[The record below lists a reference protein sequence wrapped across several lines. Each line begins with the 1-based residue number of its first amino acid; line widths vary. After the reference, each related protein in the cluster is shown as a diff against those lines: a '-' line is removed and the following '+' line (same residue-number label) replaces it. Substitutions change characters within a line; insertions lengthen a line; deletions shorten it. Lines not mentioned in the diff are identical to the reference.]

1 MGTSYPKPDNEK
13 VTAHKLTFDWVRLP
27 AGGREGDAP
36 KLPTKA
42 PAGLAWLPQTRKWWA
57 TLWATPQA
65 TQWREDDDQLVRLA
79 ALTDRF
85 WRGDGTGGELNEI
98 RQIEDRHGLNPKAML
113 QLRWQIVDDESIE
126 KPEVPKGRSRKRYS
140 HLKPV
145 G

>member
-13 VTAHKLTFDWVRLP
+13 VTRHEPQFAWTNLP
-27 AGGREGDAP
+27 VSGRAGAAP
-36 KLPTKA
+36 KLPAKA
-42 PAGLAWLPQTRKWWA
+42 QAGLAWLPQTRKWWA
-57 TLWATPQA
+57 TLWACPQA

-85 WRGDGTGGELNEI
+85 WRGEGTGGELNEI
-98 RQIEDRHGLNPKAML
+98 RQIEDRHGLNPKAMM
-113 QLRWQIVDDESIE
+113 QLRWRIVADEQLTA
-126 KPEVPKGRSRKRYS
+126 PDPVKGRSRKRYS